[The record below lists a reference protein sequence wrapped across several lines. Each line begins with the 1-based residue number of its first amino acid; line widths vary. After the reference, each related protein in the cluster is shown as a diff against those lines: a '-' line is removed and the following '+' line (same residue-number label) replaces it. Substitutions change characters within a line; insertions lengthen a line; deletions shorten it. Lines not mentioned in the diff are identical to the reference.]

1 MAFGNLEEGDGEE
14 DGVMSEINVT
24 PFVDVMLVL
33 LIVFMVAAPM
43 MMVGVPVDLPRAPQ
57 APVAQVTE
65 PLVLTLDRQGR
76 LYIEEAE
83 ADPATLAA
91 TLAPLAAAAPDRP
104 VFVRADRGQE
114 YGTVMRVLAAV
125 AAAGFG
131 RASLIGE
138 AAP

>member
-1 MAFGNLEEGDGEE
+1 MAFNLEDGEDGE
-14 DGVMSEINVT
+14 DAMLSEINVT

-43 MMVGVPVDLPRAPQ
+43 MMAAVPVDLPRATS
-57 APVAQVTE
+57 APVPQVTE

-76 LYIEEAE
+76 VFIEQAE
-83 ADPATLAA
+83 TDPATLVA
-91 TLAPLAAAAPDRP
+91 TLAPMAAAAPDRP
-104 VFVRADRGQE
+104 VFLRADRAQA
-114 YGTVMRVLAAV
+114 YGEVMRVLAALST
-125 AAAGFG
+125 AGFG